1 MSDGAGLH
9 RIGQKMH
16 AVDEGIGRNDRQMRT
31 RGLPDGRIVADA
43 DNDRT
48 RRRCAG
54 RRRFLDDGA

>member
-1 MSDGAGLH
+1 
-9 RIGQKMH
+9 MH